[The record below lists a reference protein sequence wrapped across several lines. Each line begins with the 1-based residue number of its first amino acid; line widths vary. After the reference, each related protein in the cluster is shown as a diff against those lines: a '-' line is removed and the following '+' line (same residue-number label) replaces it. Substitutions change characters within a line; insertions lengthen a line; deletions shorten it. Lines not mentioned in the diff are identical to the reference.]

1 MELRYSN
8 LDDNISMIKLIGK
21 LDIAGV
27 SEIESSFA
35 SYCAGD
41 GICLLVDLSGVDFL
55 ASIGIRFLTLNGK
68 SVASRG
74 GKMALLNPLPEV
86 EHVLDVTGIPAI
98 IPIYSD
104 LDYAKRALLAS
115 GTSSGD
121 ALDPKNPLDDGSD
134 AAGSA

>member
-35 SYCAGD
+35 GYCAGD
-41 GICLLVDLSGVDFL
+41 GLCLLVDLSEVEFL
-55 ASIGIRFLTLNGK
+55 ASIGIRFLMLNGK
-68 SVASRG
+68 SVAGRG

-115 GTSSGD
+115 ETNSED
-121 ALDPKNPLDDGSD
+121 TRDPKKSADDMSD